1 MNIEEFIKKLE
12 SELDDIDNGIL
23 KINTRFRELEQW
35 DSMSA
40 LIIISMADKYFCKI
54 INLEEFKNANTVLE
68 LYNLINDVK

>member
-12 SELDDIDNGIL
+12 FELDDFDNGIL

-40 LIIISMADKYFCKI
+40 LIIISMADKYFGKI
-54 INLEEFKNANTVLE
+54 INLEEFKKANTILE

>member
-12 SELDDIDNGIL
+12 FELDDIDNGIL

-40 LIIISMADKYFCKI
+40 LIIISMADKYFGKI
-54 INLEEFKNANTVLE
+54 INLEEFKKANTILE